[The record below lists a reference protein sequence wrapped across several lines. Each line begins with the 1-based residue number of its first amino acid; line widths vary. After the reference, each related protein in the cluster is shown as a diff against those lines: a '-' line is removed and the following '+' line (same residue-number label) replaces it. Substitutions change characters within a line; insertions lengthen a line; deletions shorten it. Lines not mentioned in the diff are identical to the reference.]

1 MNRIV
6 VLGGT
11 GFVGRAVC
19 EQLQSALKAGGPLAA
34 ARIVV
39 PSRRRERGKHLFPL
53 PQVDVVAADV
63 HQEADLTAVLRG
75 ADVVINLIAI
85 LHGTPQAFEQVH
97 VMLPQRVAA
106 ACRAAG
112 VQRLVHV
119 SALGVPEQA
128 AQAPSNYLRSK
139 ALGEAALKASGVPL
153 VILRPS
159 VIFGEHDRFLNLFAQ
174 LLRLAPVMPLAGA
187 HARFQPVWVEDV
199 ARAVVRA
206 VTDPTLVG
214 QTYELGGPQVLT
226 LADLVRLAGRASG
239 HPRPV
244 LPVPMAVGRL
254 QAAVLA
260 CLPGEPPMSP
270 DNLDSMKVD
279 NVLSGRLPGLRELG
293 IEPASVELIAPGYLG
308 QQTPS
313 LARQLDA
320 WRMRARR

>member
-1 MNRIV
+1 MKRIV

-11 GFVGRAVC
+11 GFVGRSVC
-19 EQLQSALKAGGPLAA
+19 DQLQAAARSGGPIGG

-63 HQEADLTAVLRG
+63 HQESDLAAVLRG
-75 ADVVINLIAI
+75 ADVVVNLIAI
-85 LHGTPQAFEQVH
+85 LHGSPQAFEQVH
-97 VMLPQRVAA
+97 VMLPQRLAT

-119 SALGVPEQA
+119 SALGVPEEPTH
-128 AQAPSNYLRSK
+128 APSNYLRSK

-199 ARAVVRA
+199 GRAVVRA
-206 VTDPTLVG
+206 VIDPALAG
-214 QTYELGGPQVLT
+214 QTFELGGPEVLT

-279 NVLSGRLPGLRELG
+279 NVLSGRWPGLSELG
-293 IEPASVELIAPGYLG
+293 IEAASVEVVAPTYLG
-308 QQTPS
+308 HSTPS